1 MSANGQAPSRAL
13 IAAVILALALGACGR
28 KGDLGPPEGE
38 ESEYI
43 YPQVYPAPS
52 SVLPEE
58 TEEPETSSP
67 AADGD
72 GGSSGS

>member
-1 MSANGQAPSRAL
+1 MNLDRRAAPRAL

-28 KGDLGPPEGE
+28 KGDVGPPEGQ
-38 ESEYI
+38 ESEYT

-52 SVLPEE
+52 SVLPDD
-58 TEEPETSSP
+58 TEEPDTAPP

>member
-1 MSANGQAPSRAL
+1 MNLDRRAAPRAL

-28 KGDLGPPEGE
+28 KGDVGPPEGQ
-38 ESEYI
+38 ESEYT

-58 TEEPETSSP
+58 TEEPETSP
-67 AADGD
+67 PTADGD

>member
-1 MSANGQAPSRAL
+1 MNVDGQAAARAL

-28 KGDLGPPEGE
+28 KGDVGPPEGQ
-38 ESEYI
+38 ESEHT
-43 YPQVYPAPS
+43 YPQIYPAPG
-52 SVLPEE
+52 SVLPND
-58 TEEPETSSP
+58 TEEPDTAPP

>member
-1 MSANGQAPSRAL
+1 MSADRQAAPHAL

-28 KGDLGPPEGE
+28 KGDVGPPEGQ
-38 ESEYI
+38 ESEYT
-43 YPQVYPAPS
+43 YPQVYPAPG
-52 SVLPEE
+52 SVLPDEI
-58 TEEPETSSP
+58 EEPDTSPP

>member
-1 MSANGQAPSRAL
+1 MSADRQVAPRAL

-28 KGDLGPPEGE
+28 KGDIDPPEGQ
-38 ESEYI
+38 ESEYT

-58 TEEPETSSP
+58 TEEPETPPP

-72 GGSSGS
+72 GESSGS